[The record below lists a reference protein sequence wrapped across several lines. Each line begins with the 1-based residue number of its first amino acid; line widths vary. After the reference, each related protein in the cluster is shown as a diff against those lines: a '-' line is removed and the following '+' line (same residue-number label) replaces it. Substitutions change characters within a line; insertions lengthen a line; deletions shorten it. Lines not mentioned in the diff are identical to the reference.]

1 MKARTLLMIFKV
13 VNRIVA
19 KIKILGRGKGERD

>member
-1 MKARTLLMIFKV
+1 MKARTLLMIFKI

-19 KIKILGRGKGERD
+19 KINILGRRKDERD